1 MLELVTSFIF
11 KLEKL
16 LKECGLNWKFAD
28 WIQSAIAHVAWVGVA
43 PGAWVGTAHG
53 ARVGTA
59 HGARVGTAHGARVGT
74 AHVSRTVHVLLVK
87 SLHNFTR

>member
-1 MLELVTSFIF
+1 MQNIVLELVTSFIF

-59 HGARVGTAHGARVGT
+59 HGARVGTAH
-74 AHVSRTVHVLLVK
+74 VSRTVHVLLVK